1 MLALTLVTLV
11 LAGPATPSDIQ
22 PSAATVQTVPE
33 AQPPEAQPP
42 EAPPPEAQ
50 PPDPQPASTPQEL
63 QDPKDQKREAK
74 EPPTPPHTGV
84 RALFFNL
91 IEDVQHL
98 PSKQNLLLASVGGG
112 LALSVHPADRGTN
125 ARLLSHYDGVNR
137 AFAAGKYIGNTPE
150 QVGISLATFAYGRIF
165 HAPKVSHLGNDLL
178 QAQILTELL
187 VQPIKFGTH
196 RERPDASNSRSFPS
210 GHAAVTF
217 ATATVIERH
226 LGWRK
231 SLLGYTIASYVAAS
245 RLHDN
250 RHYLSDV
257 VFGAAIGSIA
267 GRTVVHHASDYWAF
281 TPVSVP
287 GGGVAV
293 LAMRTFGQ

>member
-1 MLALTLVTLV
+1 MLALTFVTLA
-11 LAGPATPSDIQ
+11 LAGPAISSDIQ
-22 PSAATVQTVPE
+22 PPPAETVQTIPAAQPPD
-33 AQPPEAQPP
+33 AQPPEAQPAEPQRP
-42 EAPPPEAQ
+42 EEP
-50 PPDPQPASTPQEL
+50 
-63 QDPKDQKREAK
+63 QDPKDQRRDAK
-74 EPPTPPHTGV
+74 EPPTPPHTGFK
-84 RALFFNL
+84 ALFFNL

-125 ARLLSHYDGVNR
+125 ARLLSHYDGVNK

-150 QVGISLATFAYGRIF
+150 QVGLSIATFAYGRIF

-178 QAQILTELL
+178 QAQILTEMI

-196 RERPDASNSRSFPS
+196 RERPDASNARSFPS

-217 ATATVIERH
+217 ATATVLERH

-231 SLLGYTIASYVAAS
+231 SLIGYTIASYVAAS

-257 VFGAAIGSIA
+257 VFGAAVGSIA

-287 GGGVAV
+287 GGVEV
-293 LAMRTFGQ
+293 VAMRTFGQ

>member
-1 MLALTLVTLV
+1 
-11 LAGPATPSDIQ
+11 
-22 PSAATVQTVPE
+22 
-33 AQPPEAQPP
+33 
-42 EAPPPEAQ
+42 
-50 PPDPQPASTPQEL
+50 
-63 QDPKDQKREAK
+63 
-74 EPPTPPHTGV
+74 
-84 RALFFNL
+84 
-91 IEDVQHL
+91 
-98 PSKQNLLLASVGGG
+98 
-112 LALSVHPADRGTN
+112 
-125 ARLLSHYDGVNR
+125 
-137 AFAAGKYIGNTPE
+137 
-150 QVGISLATFAYGRIF
+150 
-165 HAPKVSHLGNDLL
+165 VSHLGNDLL

-196 RERPDASNSRSFPS
+196 RERPDSSNARSFPS

-217 ATATVIERH
+217 ATATVLERH

-231 SLLGYTIASYVAAS
+231 SLIGYSIASYVAAS

-293 LAMRTFGQ
+293 VAMRTFGQ